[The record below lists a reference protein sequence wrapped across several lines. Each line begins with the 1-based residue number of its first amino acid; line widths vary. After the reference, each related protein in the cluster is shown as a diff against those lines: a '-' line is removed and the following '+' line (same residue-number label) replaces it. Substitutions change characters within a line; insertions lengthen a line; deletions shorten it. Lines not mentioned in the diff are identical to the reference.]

1 MSCNPMAGSLKHFRQ
16 RIVPDK
22 RIKTTPF
29 RVEDYLDSPEMIA
42 AYTEALAEDD
52 EGLGG

>member
-1 MSCNPMAGSLKHFRQ
+1 MAGSLKHFRP

-22 RIKTTPF
+22 RFKYVEIELTPDM
-29 RVEDYLDSPEMIA
+29 REHGDPA
-42 AYTEALAEDD
+42 GTWALD